1 MVLFQH
7 SPQLGN
13 IINRPIQL
21 WLTMAEELKVR
32 YRRGIGVTL
41 LIASIFVLLDAFVV
55 SLKGGFPFSLISG
68 FITLYGG
75 YLFVSKTYVTL
86 SRHELNLYKL
96 TGQLD
101 QTYSLRS
108 LKDLTLEENRIIYC
122 PKKTEMP
129 VPIYP
134 WLCHP
139 DDWTQLVAT
148 VQTSTLSPQD
158 NNLKSS

>member
-1 MVLFQH
+1 
-7 SPQLGN
+7 
-13 IINRPIQL
+13 
-21 WLTMAEELKVR
+21 MAEELKVR

-75 YLFVSKTYVTL
+75 YLFVSKTYITL
-86 SRHELNLYKL
+86 SRHELKLYKL
-96 TGQLD
+96 TGKLD

-108 LKDLTLEENRIIYC
+108 LNDLTLDKNRIIYC
-122 PKKTEMP
+122 PKKTETP
-129 VPIYP
+129 LAIYP

-139 DDWTQLVAT
+139 NDWTQLVT
-148 VQTSTLSPQD
+148 TIQTSSLSPQD
-158 NNLKSS
+158 KTLKSS